1 MKWRGRRQSENVE
14 DCRGMSLQAAIVG
27 GAILL
32 IGIVIGGRMPGCDQR
47 QIQQAVEVAQRAQQ
61 PGAPQQAPAEAQ
73 GYTMPER
80 CTHGTSRQRMRWF
93 REGLRSGDL
102 QKARLLSDLAYEE
115 L

>member
-14 DCRGMSLQAAIVG
+14 DCQGMSPRPAIGG

-32 IGIVIGGRMPGCDQR
+32 IAIVIGGRMRGCDQG
-47 QIQQAVEVAQRAQQ
+47 QIQQAVEVAQWAQQ
-61 PGAPQQAPAEAQ
+61 QGVPQQGPAEAQ

-80 CTHGTSRQRMRWF
+80 YTHRTSRQRVRCL
-93 REGLRSGDL
+93 RERFRSGDL
-102 QKARLLSDLAYEE
+102 WKARLIFDLAYEE